1 MHSLDSHPI
10 AAPITPLASLQPL
23 RAARRAANRVWPVL
37 CRVGPAAVAVA
48 LLGVLGWR
56 LGALA
61 AERAAADP
69 PAAATEA
76 PLPVMPPGMAPF
88 DFHNWR

>member
-1 MHSLDSHPI
+1 MHSLNSHPI
-10 AAPITPLASLQPL
+10 AAPIAPLASRQLL
-23 RAARRAANRVWPVL
+23 RATRRAANRVWRVL

-61 AERAAADP
+61 SDRATADP